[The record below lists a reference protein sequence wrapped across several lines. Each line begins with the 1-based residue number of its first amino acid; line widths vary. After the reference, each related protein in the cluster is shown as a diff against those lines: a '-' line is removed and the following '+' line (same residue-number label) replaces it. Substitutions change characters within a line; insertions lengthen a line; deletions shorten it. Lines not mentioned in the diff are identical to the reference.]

1 MTNEIISILVG
12 AVAPFILKF
21 LGKVGLKGVAM
32 LWVSYAVA
40 VALAVGV
47 TFATGQFQLA
57 DVAESVTVIVATSQT
72 IFHIFKSKL
81 KA

>member
-1 MTNEIISILVG
+1 MTNEIISVLVG
-12 AVAPFILKF
+12 AVAPFILKA

-40 VALAVGV
+40 IVLAVGI
-47 TFATGQFQLA
+47 TFATGQFEVA
-57 DVAESVTVIVATSQT
+57 DVAQSVTVIVAISQT
-72 IFHIFKSKL
+72 IFHTFKDKL